1 MQYNSQISN
10 WLVSALG
17 GLATWAVVLAIVIL
31 LLAIIARIR
40 IAGPGNWQ
48 RLLYDRSF
56 IIRAL
61 SLGFGIWVLAGFSS
75 NAPKLSLDPDYSA
88 EQEAIRAQLEAG
100 AGDVE
105 SVAPEKDSAEETSAR
120 LQQLREEQREA
131 VLEED

>member
-10 WLVSALG
+10 WLVSVLG

-56 IIRAL
+56 IIRVL
-61 SLGFGIWVLAGFSS
+61 SLGFGVWVLAGFSS

-100 AGDVE
+100 AGGVE
-105 SVAPEKDSAEETSAR
+105 SVAPEKDSAEESSAR